1 LCARFRLTHGELLS
15 NAGRREKA
23 YAKKKE
29 NPTAGR
35 ASVVGPQSPWRS
47 FGHVAATTSAAL
59 NWARVLGSPPL
70 VGEIGL
76 LFLLLVLQFTHTLV
90 CVRMYIHK
98 AEVSYRRWG
107 YHTRELTCLF
117 TVHTQEA

>member
-1 LCARFRLTHGELLS
+1 MLQQQLL
-15 NAGRREKA
+15 
-23 YAKKKE
+23 
-29 NPTAGR
+29 P
-35 ASVVGPQSPWRS
+35 RS
-47 FGHVAATTSAAL
+47 IG
-59 NWARVLGSPPL
+59 VLGSPPL

-98 AEVSYRRWG
+98 AEVSCNFHRRWG